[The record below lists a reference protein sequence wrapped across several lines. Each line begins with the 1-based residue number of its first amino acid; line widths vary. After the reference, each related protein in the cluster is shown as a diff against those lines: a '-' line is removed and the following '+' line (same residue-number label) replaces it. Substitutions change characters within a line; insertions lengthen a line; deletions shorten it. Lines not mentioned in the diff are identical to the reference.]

1 MKRKQIANK
10 IKTFSLMLCT
20 LFLSVLALGGCS
32 TLTYSGEDYN
42 PQNASLV
49 QTNEEF
55 YFSTYSKTS
64 QEENITLR
72 FGISKTPVPDVLVTY
87 VQVENK
93 SNVDDYVFYLK
104 DLNITSSGE
113 AVKFITTSNY
123 VGAYQSSQAGA
134 LAAMSQATGTLG
146 SIANIANSY
155 QILNQT
161 SPVVENQGL
170 SSSDDSFKQIGL
182 IADGISAHT
191 INNSTVIA
199 PNESKY
205 FYLFLKDPQ
214 SYPID
219 INYKDLSY
227 TFMVKGNA
235 NIQEEE

>member
-1 MKRKQIANK
+1 
-10 IKTFSLMLCT
+10 MLCT

-134 LAAMSQATGTLG
+134 LAAMSQASGTL
-146 SIANIANSY
+146 SSFATIANNY
-155 QILNQT
+155 QRLNQT
-161 SPVVENQGL
+161 SPTAEPSNVSADDGAYKQISTVVE
-170 SSSDDSFKQIGL
+170 
-182 IADGISAHT
+182 GISKHT
-191 INNSTVIA
+191 INNAAVVA
-199 PNESKY
+199 PRENRF
-205 FYLFLKDPQ
+205 FYLFLKDPGV
-214 SYPID
+214 YPIKAD
-219 INYKDLSY
+219 YKDLSY
-227 TFMVKGNA
+227 SFMVKGNGV
-235 NIQEEE
+235 QEDDD